1 MSQSLVIHAWS
12 FGSARLLWPAGTQQ
26 CELWTP
32 IDSYNSAGQVS
43 KFRWFG
49 QLAPKTWNFNL
60 FIMAHS
66 TSDLIFGL
74 QFQRSRPCTASMD
87 FDPWWFT
94 PYGSTIRPTQHFA
107 VENTK
112 FVKHACTCRCSMF
125 IYHLQTLLGYG
136 RKPSRCCLHTLY
148 LNGILLAIAFNMVT
162 IHAYDLRLEHPCRYR
177 SQTNWMVDIANKSKW
192 SHLWVFQLDIN
203 EKYRTMSCSY
213 QYQRHTHTH
222 THIYIYNNNKC
233 K

>member
-1 MSQSLVIHAWS
+1 MSQSVVIHAWS

-94 PYGSTIRPTQHFA
+94 PYGSTIRPTQHFK
-107 VENTK
+107 VCQTRM
-112 FVKHACTCRCSMF
+112 HLPMF
-125 IYHLQTLLGYG
+125 DVHIPPAN
-136 RKPSRCCLHTLY
+136 PSW
-148 LNGILLAIAFNMVT
+148 IW
-162 IHAYDLRLEHPCRYR
+162 
-177 SQTNWMVDIANKSKW
+177 SQTFQMLSTYLVFKWDIA
-192 SHLWVFQLDIN
+192 SHCLQHGNYPRVWFAAWAPL
-203 EKYRTMSCSY
+203 
-213 QYQRHTHTH
+213 
-222 THIYIYNNNKC
+222 
-233 K
+233 